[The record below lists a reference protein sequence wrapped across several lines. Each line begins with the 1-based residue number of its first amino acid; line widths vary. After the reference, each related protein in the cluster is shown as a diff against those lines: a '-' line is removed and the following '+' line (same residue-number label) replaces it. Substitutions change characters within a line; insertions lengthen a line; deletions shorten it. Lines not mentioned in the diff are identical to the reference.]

1 MDICHVLYLS
11 GNPLLVSMH
20 CRLLGSFRCV
30 LTQTELGAVL
40 SFAKDI
46 GQRMCW

>member
-11 GNPLLVSMH
+11 GNPQLVSMLLRLFGG
-20 CRLLGSFRCV
+20 CRRV